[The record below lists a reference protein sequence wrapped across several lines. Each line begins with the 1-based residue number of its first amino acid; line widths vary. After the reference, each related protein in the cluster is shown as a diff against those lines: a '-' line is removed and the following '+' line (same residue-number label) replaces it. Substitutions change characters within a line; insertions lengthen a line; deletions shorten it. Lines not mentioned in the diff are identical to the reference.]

1 MPTTQVGVKH
11 RGSLFFLTII
21 APQETTFGVESQPP
35 RSHDRASLDVPYLL
49 GILGDGPI
57 ATEFA
62 TPSCVQDGHLGPLL
76 LIPVM

>member
-1 MPTTQVGVKH
+1 M
-11 RGSLFFLTII
+11 FD
-21 APQETTFGVESQPP
+21 VESQPP

-57 ATEFA
+57 TTEFA